1 MSDYRAVGLS
11 NRSRINMHPFMTYSE
26 HIFSVMMKQKA
37 ESTSGNH
44 SWAPNLSE
52 VQSTT
57 CKYRT
62 LVKFTQQKKKT
73 RYRIQQ
79 LLSSSKI
86 LDTGAWVLL
95 YEIHMY
101 KRVQLLGS
109 CYMNM
114 YDTYW
119 YYKRVLLYISIGIIH
134 LHITRPKQLWS
145 STVCYT
151 LAYDRTFILFTRCI
165 LNTKLVLVTFK

>member
-1 MSDYRAVGLS
+1 M
-11 NRSRINMHPFMTYSE
+11 
-26 HIFSVMMKQKA
+26 
-37 ESTSGNH
+37 
-44 SWAPNLSE
+44 
-52 VQSTT
+52 
-57 CKYRT
+57 
-62 LVKFTQQKKKT
+62 
-73 RYRIQQ
+73 
-79 LLSSSKI
+79 I

-95 YEIHMY
+95 YEIDMY

-145 STVCYT
+145 WTVCYT
-151 LAYDRTFILFTRCI
+151 LACDRTFILFTRCI
-165 LNTKLVLVTFK
+165 LVLVTFELFPVFINPMLHNMLGCHVSQNFLVRVNVFWLSKFYNYQNDILNNYICVYIWLKKNQTKWNY